1 MFESASLDTTTIAS
15 GGAVVRGARADRVV
29 PRSTGVLVRGVVERL
44 AEIEALAAGADSL
57 TGAERREVLAAL
69 ERAGGALTAARSAW
83 LLVERD
89 AGTSVVTGDPSFVAS
104 LARHARTGLAVAARQ
119 VEQAQ
124 ALAELPAV
132 AVAVRTG
139 ALPGEHLEAIGRT
152 LAGASDEVAEALRSD
167 AGQEAALRLARAHPA
182 PGFRR
187 ALARWVAERDPD
199 RVEDEYQA
207 QRRARYL
214 HLTPRPDGTRI
225 SGLVDPVAGERL
237 RRALEATGEVPSD
250 ERTPEQAR
258 ADALDALATTVLSL
272 PSTGSG
278 AAVRPHVSFLMRE
291 ETFGAL
297 RARRAAPPPP
307 TAPSG
312 VVGSTLVGDGSG
324 APAGGP
330 VPAATLEDGT
340 PVAMSELA
348 RVLCDC
354 ELTRIVVDAADE
366 PVNLG
371 RTARLYTGVQRRAVV
386 ARDRS
391 CRWGDC
397 DRAARW
403 GEIHHIAWWDRD
415 AGRTDLANG
424 VLLCSFHHH
433 EVHRHDVRIERL
445 AAARHRRADP
455 GPALYRFTAPDGR
468 VLAEPRDGPPDAS
481 RAALP
486 PGTPA
491 ANAGAGLDAAVS
503 VDAVAG
509 PAVGAACTRV
519 DAEVVAGAGA
529 AADARVDAVASA
541 GAGARAGADARV
553 GVGVGG
559 GADRGSGRVSVGGR
573 ARASGRRATARAPG
587 RW

>member
-1 MFESASLDTTTIAS
+1 MFELSPLLRAA
-15 GGAVVRGARADRVV
+15 GAPPGDSHAVET
-29 PRSTGVLVRGVVERL
+29 TGVLVVGVVD
-44 AEIEALAAGADSL
+44 ALAAIEAMARGAHGLS
-57 TGAERREVLAAL
+57 GAERREVLATL
-69 ERAGGALTAARSAW
+69 ERVGGALTAARAAW
-83 LLVERD
+83 LLAERD
-89 AGTSVVTGDPSFVAS
+89 AGTSVVAGDPSFEAS
-104 LARHARTGLAVAARQ
+104 MARRGRTGLGAATRQ

-124 ALAELPAV
+124 ALAAMPAV

-139 ALPGEHLEAIGRT
+139 ALPGEHLEVLGRT
-152 LAGASDEVAEALRSD
+152 LAAASESVADELRSSD
-167 AGQEAALRLARAHPA
+167 GQEVALRLARAHPA

-214 HLTPRPDGTRI
+214 HVTTRPDGTRI
-225 SGLVDPVAGERL
+225 SGLIDPVAGERL
-237 RRALEATGEVPSD
+237 RRALESTGEAPSED
-250 ERTPEQAR
+250 RTPEQAR
-258 ADALDALATTVLSL
+258 ADALDALASTVLSL

-291 ETFGAL
+291 ETFAALQSRRRSPETGA
-297 RARRAAPPPP
+297 AGAVVASGSVP
-307 TAPSG
+307 TAES
-312 VVGSTLVGDGSG
+312 V
-324 APAGGP
+324 PAAGC

-354 ELTRIVVDAADE
+354 EVTRIVVDAADE

-371 RTARLYTGVQRRAVV
+371 RTARLYTGVQRRAVI

-433 EVHRHDVRIERL
+433 EVHRHDARIERL
-445 AAARHRRADP
+445 TRRRPVRHSDP
-455 GPALYRFTAPDGR
+455 GPAVYRFTAPDGR
-468 VLAEPRDGPPDAS
+468 VLAGPGDDCQPVGSQVVGARLGDEGGVGSQVVRARPDDGPAHGDPPDLLTLREPPDDRPACGEPS
-481 RAALP
+481 ATPSLRAP
-486 PGTPA
+486 
-491 ANAGAGLDAAVS
+491 V
-503 VDAVAG
+503 
-509 PAVGAACTRV
+509 R
-519 DAEVVAGAGA
+519 
-529 AADARVDAVASA
+529 R
-541 GAGARAGADARV
+541 
-553 GVGVGG
+553 
-559 GADRGSGRVSVGGR
+559 
-573 ARASGRRATARAPG
+573 GRRQVPVGTR
-587 RW
+587 